1 MFVST
6 YFNLQSDRKDYVL
19 KIRIPFRLLLTIM
32 FFAFFLNPVT
42 VYADEPAIVVIDPGH
57 GGENLGAEY
66 NGYTEKEINMIVAQ
80 AMYDELSLYEGVQVY
95 MTRNGDAGLSLAER
109 AEYAAG
115 VNADLLICLHFNM
128 SEYHTLFGSEVW
140 ISAFGED
147 YQKGYA
153 AGSAILEQF
162 DLIGTYC
169 KGIKTRLNDNG
180 EDYYGIIRESHARNV
195 TAVLVEHCYLDHEND
210 TDFYNTT
217 EKLQRFGRLD
227 ATATAKYLGLSSE
240 SLGVDYSSYQNAL
253 VELPSSVVK
262 PDLTPPDICYI
273 ELVEADKD
281 KRTVKLRLSAEDY
294 DSGMLYYSYSV
305 DGGETF
311 STLKEW
317 PDGADTFQFVVD
329 VPNGM
334 APHIVVNAY
343 NKYDIFA
350 ASNEIVIDGFP
361 LISKTEEETV
371 SIPEPETETMQ
382 PETFESENTAPAL
395 KEVSVSKENKDETD
409 RSFSTFLKISAICLC
424 SLFILLLIG
433 YSCLGRRKRK
443 RRRKF

>member
-1 MFVST
+1 M
-6 YFNLQSDRKDYVL
+6 
-19 KIRIPFRLLLTIM
+19 KIRTPFGLFFITML
-32 FFAFFLNPVT
+32 FAFFITPVT
-42 VYADEPAIVVIDPGH
+42 VHADEPAIIVIDPGH
-57 GGENLGAEY
+57 GGKNLGAEY

-80 AMYDELSLYEGVQVY
+80 AMYDELSLYEGVEIY
-95 MTRNGDAGLSLAER
+95 MTRDSDADLSLAER

-115 VNADLLICLHFNM
+115 RNADLLICLHFNM

-153 AGSAILEQF
+153 VGEAILEQF
-162 DLIGTYC
+162 DLIGTYR

-180 EDYYGIIRESHARNV
+180 EDYYGIIRESRARGI

-217 EKLQRFGRLD
+217 EKLERFGKLD

-240 SLGVDYSSYQNAL
+240 SLGVDYSSYERAL

-273 ELVEADKD
+273 ELTEADKD

-294 DSGMLYYSYSV
+294 DSGMLYYSYSL

-317 PDGADTFQFVVD
+317 PGADTFQFIVE

-334 APHIVVNAY
+334 VPHIVVNAY
-343 NKYDIFA
+343 NKYDIYA
-350 ASNEIVIDGFP
+350 TSNEIVVDGFP
-361 LISKTEEETV
+361 LVSK
-371 SIPEPETETMQ
+371 SEPETESITEV
-382 PETFESENTAPAL
+382 ETETLRSDTLESESTVAVL
-395 KEVSVSKENKDETD
+395 KEVPVSKEETD
-409 RSFSTFLKISAICLC
+409 EPDRTFATFMKISAVCLC
-424 SLFILLLIG
+424 SLFLLLLIG
-433 YSCLGRRKRK
+433 YSCLSRRKRK

>member
-1 MFVST
+1 M
-6 YFNLQSDRKDYVL
+6 
-19 KIRIPFRLLLTIM
+19 KIRKPLGLLFIIM
-32 FFAFFLNPVT
+32 FFTFFLPPVKAH
-42 VYADEPAIVVIDPGH
+42 ADEPAIVVIDPGH

-95 MTRNGDAGLSLAER
+95 MTRTDDAGLSLAER

-115 VNADLLICLHFNM
+115 VHADLLICLHFNM

-153 AGSAILEQF
+153 AGTAFLEQF
-162 DLIGTYC
+162 DTIGTYR

-180 EDYYGIIRESHARNV
+180 EDYYGIIRESRARGV

-210 TDFYNTT
+210 TDFYNSTG
-217 EKLQRFGRLD
+217 KLQRFGRLD

-240 SLGVDYSSYQNAL
+240 SLGVDYSSYQKAL
-253 VELPSSVVK
+253 VELPASVVK

-294 DSGMLYYSYSV
+294 DSGMLYYSYSL

-317 PDGADTFQFVVD
+317 PDDADTFQFVVE

-343 NKYDIFA
+343 NKYDIEA
-350 ASNEIVIDGFP
+350 ASNEIMIEGFP
-361 LISKTEEETV
+361 LISKAEEITESGIE
-371 SIPEPETETMQ
+371 EPESETLQQETAETE
-382 PETFESENTAPAL
+382 STAPAL
-395 KEVSVSKENKDETD
+395 KEVAVSKEKTDETD
-409 RSFSTFLKISAICLC
+409 HSFATFLKISAICLC

-433 YSCLGRRKRK
+433 YSCLSRRKRK